1 MLETGGPLKP
11 QSLFLLLLDFPC
23 RTIYHSLD
31 QLSLYFIKL
40 NNWSEGEKRM
50 ENVIYSI
57 GAALIGLGVLIVFH
71 EFGHFLFAKLS
82 GVGVLTFSVGFG
94 PKLWVKKKGET
105 EYALSAFP
113 LGGYVKMV
121 GEDPEEEVQQS
132 DVERSFAHK
141 GLLSRIAIVAAGP
154 GFNLLLAVL
163 LLMVVFLF
171 YGVPVLSTQ
180 VGAVETGSP
189 ADQAGLK
196 KGDVVVSLNGQAVKE
211 WDELSRGIKE
221 SEGKPLNVQIRR
233 ESQDTTVTVQPV
245 KKEGRNIFGE
255 KRDEWMI
262 GIGSQVSVEK
272 GNAGLAI
279 VKAFQQTYDY
289 AKLTLLALYKMIKGD
304 VSPRN
309 LGGPILI
316 AQMAGQQAQEGLGSF
331 LAFIAVL
338 SINLGVLNLLP
349 IPVVDGGHLLFFLV
363 ESVIG
368 RPVAVRHR
376 EMAQQV
382 GIFLLMLL
390 MIYAFYNDI
399 ARFFER
405 QVGG

>member
-1 MLETGGPLKP
+1 
-11 QSLFLLLLDFPC
+11 
-23 RTIYHSLD
+23 
-31 QLSLYFIKL
+31 
-40 NNWSEGEKRM
+40 M
-50 ENVIYSI
+50 ENVIYSVV
-57 GAALIGLGVLIVFH
+57 AAVIGLGVLIVVH

-121 GEDPEEEVQQS
+121 GEDPDEQVSPS
-132 DVERSFAHK
+132 DIEKSFAHK
-141 GLLSRIAIVAAGP
+141 PLFKRIAIVAAGP
-154 GFNLLLAVL
+154 GFNLLLAVFF
-163 LLMVVFLF
+163 LMIVFIF

-180 VGAVETGSP
+180 VGGVEPGSP
-189 ADQAGLK
+189 ADRAGIQ
-196 KGDVVVSLNGQAVKE
+196 KGDRITAVNNQPVTE
-211 WDELSRGIKE
+211 WEELSRAIKE
-221 SEGKPLNVQIRR
+221 SQGGPLKLLIRR
-233 ESQDTTVTVQPV
+233 DSQEVNLTVEPM
-245 KKEGRNIFGE
+245 KREGRTIFGE
-255 KRDEWMI
+255 KKDEWMI
-262 GIGSQVSVEK
+262 GIGSHVSIEK
-272 GNAGLAI
+272 GNPGLAI
-279 VKAFQQTYDY
+279 VRAVQQTYEY
-289 AKLTLLALYKMIKGD
+289 SKLTLVALYKMISGE

-331 LAFIAVL
+331 LGFMAIL

-349 IPVVDGGHLLFFLV
+349 IPVLDGGHLLFFLV
-363 ESVIG
+363 EAVIG

-376 EMAQQV
+376 EVAQQV

-390 MIYAFYNDI
+390 MVYAFYNDI
-399 ARFFER
+399 ARFFEK

>member
-1 MLETGGPLKP
+1 
-11 QSLFLLLLDFPC
+11 
-23 RTIYHSLD
+23 
-31 QLSLYFIKL
+31 
-40 NNWSEGEKRM
+40 M

-349 IPVVDGGHLLFFLV
+349 IPVLDGGHLLFFLV